1 MIIEIIV
8 LLGFLGSLTGFIFF
22 IKHYFKTWK
31 EKSDNK
37 RMLLAIESAED
48 DSACYD
54 NFYRNIL
61 DKVDFGRIALYFF
74 IVAIVV
80 IGFFFLSAP
89 NNPSL
94 TSSTGNKGVQEQVNT
109 PPVLNDSNS
118 NSSIMDV
125 FPSFLKDSD
134 GKIPFW
140 FFAVMGG
147 IMTWIVIRQFNRH
160 SFI

>member
-8 LLGFLGSLTGFIFF
+8 LLGFLGSIIGFIFF
-22 IKHYFKTWK
+22 VKHYFKSWK
-31 EKSDNK
+31 AKSDNK
-37 RMLLAIESAED
+37 RMLMKIESAED
-48 DSACYD
+48 ENVCYD
-54 NFYRNIL
+54 KFYQNIL
-61 DKVDFGRIALYFF
+61 DNVDFIKIGIFF
-74 IVAIVV
+74 FVVAAVV
-80 IGFFFLSAP
+80 AGFIFLSAP

-94 TSSTGNKGVQEQVNT
+94 TSSTGNEGVQEQVNNSQ
-109 PPVLNDSNS
+109 LNDS

-140 FFAVMGG
+140 VFAVIGG
-147 IMTWIVIRQFNRH
+147 IMFWVVIRQFNRH